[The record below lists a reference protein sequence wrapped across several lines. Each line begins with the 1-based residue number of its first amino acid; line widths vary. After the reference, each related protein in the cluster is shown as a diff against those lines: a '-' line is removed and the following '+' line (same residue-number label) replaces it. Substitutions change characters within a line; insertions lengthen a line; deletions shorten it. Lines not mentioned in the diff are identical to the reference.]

1 MLEGSL
7 AVDPFIALRLQ
18 QISLNSA
25 QEMVVKTANEK
36 LDDELE
42 GKLRHEHAVELL
54 RHQILDANG
63 TKQKSSSAHVKAR
76 QHIENL
82 DIIQKAEKEEHAE
95 MLSTIEQW
103 RAALRK
109 KPNKEEENEMHRQEE
124 LLQLSIKEWQ
134 ERDYELRQL
143 KMRLEGSD
151 MAST

>member
-54 RHQILDANG
+54 KHQILDANGTKQKSIYG

-103 RAALRK
+103 RAALWK
-109 KPNKEEENEMHRQEE
+109 KPNKEEENEMH
-124 LLQLSIKEWQ
+124 
-134 ERDYELRQL
+134 
-143 KMRLEGSD
+143 
-151 MAST
+151 

>member
-18 QISLNSA
+18 QMSLNYA
-25 QEMVVKTANEK
+25 QEMAVKTANEQ

-42 GKLRHEHAVELL
+42 GKLRHERAVELL
-54 RHQILDANG
+54 KQQILDAEE
-63 TKQKSSSAHVKAR
+63 TEQKSSALVNKAR

-82 DIIQKAEKEEHAE
+82 DIIQQAEKEEYDE

-109 KPNKEEENEMHRQEE
+109 QPNEEEENKMHRQEE

-134 ERDYELRQL
+134 ERDNELSQL
-143 KMRLEGSD
+143 KTGLETGRQ
-151 MAST
+151 